1 MKTFSKFLSRIT
13 GFACIV
19 LAAMLTSC
27 IVEDVGRAEPGCYE
41 QFLES
46 GFYTLRVEYRD
57 GDVKGTP
64 NIGPYAALRSEYKV
78 SGLIQV
84 EINGKVVQE
93 KQLDYLSING
103 SKNYRWNIINFR
115 VQESGLVRFRFQG
128 EIESWISDRQLST
141 YRFVK

>member
-1 MKTFSKFLSRIT
+1 
-13 GFACIV
+13 
-19 LAAMLTSC
+19 MLTSC
-27 IVEDVGRAEPGCYE
+27 IVQDVGRAESGCYE

-57 GDVKGTP
+57 GDVKGAP
-64 NIGPYAALRSEYKV
+64 NIGPYEALRSVYSV

-93 KQLDYLSING
+93 KQLNNLIING
-103 SKNYRWNIINFR
+103 SKNYHWNIINFD
-115 VQESGLVRFRFQG
+115 VQASGLVRFRFRG
-128 EIESWISDRQLST
+128 EIENFLRDRKIST